1 MTDRKFRWMYGAV
14 PVLGLAF
21 ILWYIMAATCDAA
34 YSDYIRQI
42 LSYLPDVWNPEKFF
56 VPDLLT
62 RIPINYP
69 VRAFNVTVLD
79 FSVTFDLV
87 LGALGLGL
95 AGLVIGKYCY
105 ERRVGAAWFLLLMF
119 LFYSLNKWEM
129 LTNGTGWVHFLA
141 FACFY
146 YHYLVLDRMEAGQGK
161 RGDGLRLKVLPFVI
175 TLCIA
180 GPYCA
185 VYSGVLFLAYGFLA
199 VKAYRKTK
207 KWDRAYFFYGLC
219 VLLPL
224 LIYMV
229 SSSLA
234 VYEHTGAYTGP
245 MLPVLLE
252 QPGLFVKFFIKSFG
266 GMVMEKETLEYGV
279 NMGYFPYAVVYA
291 MGFAVMGGYLAA
303 LWLNFR
309 FRLYERTI
317 LPLILVMAGGMNH
330 VLILLSRWIFLRDDY
345 GMSARY
351 ALQFQVGILGIV
363 LTCALL
369 WREIKPAA
377 LKALIICWCLMM
389 AAGNGFTDYKEIRTA
404 PGRQAWGETVKE
416 MAGHLEDFSDEELVY
431 QFQYGNADKIRQ
443 AMAILEENHWN
454 MYRQ

>member
-21 ILWYIMAATCDAA
+21 VLWYIMAATCDAA

-79 FSVTFDLV
+79 FSVTFELV

-207 KWDRAYFFYGLC
+207 KWDREYFFYGLC

>member
-1 MTDRKFRWMYGAV
+1 MYAGI
-14 PVLGLAF
+14 PVLGFGF
-21 ILWYIMAATCDAA
+21 ILWYIMTATCDAA

-56 VPDLLT
+56 VPDILT
-62 RIPINYP
+62 RIPVNFP
-69 VRAFNVTVLD
+69 VRAFNVSVLG

-95 AGLVIGKYCY
+95 AGLVLGSYCFH
-105 ERRVGAAWFLLLMF
+105 RQVGAGWFLLLMF

-141 FACFY
+141 FAGFY
-146 YHYLVLDRMEAGQGK
+146 YHYLVLDRTEAGEGK
-161 RGDGLRLKVLPFVI
+161 KGDSLRLLVLPFVI
-175 TLCIA
+175 TLGIA

-185 VYSGVLFLAYGFLA
+185 VYSGVLLLTYGFLA
-199 VKAYRKTK
+199 VKKRRERGS
-207 KWDRAYFFYGLC
+207 WDRTWVIRAAC
-219 VLLPL
+219 VLIPL
-224 LIYMV
+224 ILYMI
-229 SSSLA
+229 SSSMA

-245 MLPVLLE
+245 LLPVLLE
-252 QPGLFVKFFIKSFG
+252 QPGMFVKFFIKSFG

-279 NMGYFPYAVVYA
+279 NMGYFPYALVY
-291 MGFAVMGGYLAA
+291 VMGLGVMAAYLGA
-303 LWLNFR
+303 LWLNAR
-309 FRLYERTI
+309 FRLYERT
-317 LPLILVMAGGMNH
+317 LFPLILILAGGMNH

-369 WREIKPAA
+369 WKEIGN
-377 LKALIICWCLMM
+377 KAFKGLIIAWCVMM
-389 AAGNGFTDYKEIRTA
+389 AAGNGFTDYKEILTA
-404 PGRQAWGETVKE
+404 PGRKAWGEAVKE
-416 MAGHLEDFSDEELVY
+416 MAGHPEDFTDEELEY
-431 QFQYGNADKIRQ
+431 QFQYGSGEKIRR
-443 AMAILEENHWN
+443 AMEILEENHLN

>member
-1 MTDRKFRWMYGAV
+1 MTDRKFWLMYAGV
-14 PVLGLAF
+14 PLLGLGF
-21 ILWYIMAATCDAA
+21 VLWYIMTATSDAA

-56 VPDLLT
+56 VPDILT
-62 RIPINYP
+62 RIPVNFP
-69 VRAFNVTVLD
+69 VRAFNVSVLG

-95 AGLVIGKYCY
+95 AGLVLGAYCFH
-105 ERRVGAAWFLLLMF
+105 RRVGAGWFLLLMF

-141 FACFY
+141 FAGFY
-146 YHYLVLDRMEAGQGK
+146 YHYLVLDRVETGEGK
-161 RGDGLRLKVLPFVI
+161 RGDSLRLKILPFVI
-175 TLCIA
+175 TLGTA

-185 VYSGVLFLAYGFLA
+185 VYSGVLLLTYGFLA
-199 VKAYRKTK
+199 VKKRREKGC
-207 KWDRAYFFYGLC
+207 WDLSYGIWAAC
-219 VLLPL
+219 VLIPL
-224 LIYMV
+224 ILYMI
-229 SSSLA
+229 SNSMA

-252 QPGLFVKFFIKSFG
+252 QPDMFVKFFIKSFG

-279 NMGYFPYAVVYA
+279 NMGYFPYALVY
-291 MGFAVMGGYLAA
+291 VMGLGVMAAYLGA
-303 LWLNFR
+303 LWLNVR
-309 FRLYERTI
+309 FRLYERTVF
-317 LPLILVMAGGMNH
+317 PLILTLAGGMNH

-363 LTCALL
+363 LTCALVWPEL
-369 WREIKPAA
+369 RNRVFKG
-377 LKALIICWCLMM
+377 LIIAWCVMM
-389 AAGNGFTDYKEIRTA
+389 AAGNGFTDYKEILTA
-404 PGRQAWGETVKE
+404 PGRKAWGETVKE
-416 MAGHLEDFSDEELVY
+416 MAGHLEDFTDEELEY
-431 QFQYGNADKIRQ
+431 QFQYGSGEKIRQ
-443 AMAILEENHWN
+443 AMKILEENHLN

>member
-21 ILWYIMAATCDAA
+21 VLWYIMAATCDAA

-161 RGDGLRLKVLPFVI
+161 RGDGLR
-175 TLCIA
+175 
-180 GPYCA
+180 
-185 VYSGVLFLAYGFLA
+185 
-199 VKAYRKTK
+199 
-207 KWDRAYFFYGLC
+207 
-219 VLLPL
+219 
-224 LIYMV
+224 
-229 SSSLA
+229 
-234 VYEHTGAYTGP
+234 
-245 MLPVLLE
+245 
-252 QPGLFVKFFIKSFG
+252 
-266 GMVMEKETLEYGV
+266 
-279 NMGYFPYAVVYA
+279 
-291 MGFAVMGGYLAA
+291 
-303 LWLNFR
+303 
-309 FRLYERTI
+309 
-317 LPLILVMAGGMNH
+317 
-330 VLILLSRWIFLRDDY
+330 
-345 GMSARY
+345 
-351 ALQFQVGILGIV
+351 
-363 LTCALL
+363 
-369 WREIKPAA
+369 
-377 LKALIICWCLMM
+377 
-389 AAGNGFTDYKEIRTA
+389 
-404 PGRQAWGETVKE
+404 
-416 MAGHLEDFSDEELVY
+416 
-431 QFQYGNADKIRQ
+431 
-443 AMAILEENHWN
+443 
-454 MYRQ
+454 